1 MNAHRVWGGRFGL
14 VLIMSVAFAVAACGG
29 KKDKDGDK
37 KTDDSSKKG
46 ADKDGDKGDKGG
58 EKTAIKPV
66 TKTDLGSK
74 SGADWSKMEAPNVSD
89 DKLKKGV
96 NPAEISK
103 DGIPAPMR
111 GFNNV
116 KQTGFRVAYAQ
127 SSDPMHEQFR
137 MAFQKE
143 RAFEVIAEEL
153 NKTLKMDTVVDI
165 HLVDCGTVNAF
176 YDPNNKRMI
185 ICYELISYFLDM
197 FKDTASSEQELGMAV
212 VGATFFGFFHELG
225 HGLIDIFDLP
235 AVGREEDAV
244 DQMATLV
251 LMEGGDEGV
260 QMALAGAQWFLLQG
274 SQNADVAKMPF
285 WDEHA
290 FDKQRF
296 YNIICLVYGS
306 NTEKYGGF
314 VKEGHLPEDRAVRCP
329 EEFKDISRAW
339 DRLLAP
345 HLRDGASMT
354 GTGGSGETKQP
365 AGDGHDGHDHGDMKK
380 DPTPPTGGGQPVA
393 GGTSCEDVTMKVIE
407 LIIADTEA
415 NLVANNATE
424 EQINA
429 VAEELKNQIPT
440 IATNLMEACAQEA
453 WPEPDK
459 QCVMK
464 SKSVAE
470 AEKCGT

>member
-1 MNAHRVWGGRFGL
+1 MNAHRVWGGRSGL
-14 VLIMSVAFAVAACGG
+14 VMITFLAFGIAACGG
-29 KKDKDGDK
+29 KKDEDKDKTNEKGDK
-37 KTDDSSKKG
+37 
-46 ADKDGDKGDKGG
+46 DKGDKGKG
-58 EKTAIKPV
+58 DKDKAGGDAVKPM
-66 TKTDLGSK
+66 TDTDMGAK
-74 SGADWSKMEAPNVSD
+74 AGADFSKMDAANVSD
-89 DKLKKGV
+89 DQLKKGV
-96 NPAEISK
+96 NPSTITTE
-103 DGIPAPMR
+103 GIPAPMR

-127 SSDPMHEQFR
+127 SSNPLHEQFR

-143 RAFEVIAEEL
+143 RAFEIIAEEL
-153 NKTLKMDTVVDI
+153 NKTLKMDTVIDI

-185 ICYELISYFLDM
+185 VCYELISYFLDM
-197 FKDTASSEQELGMAV
+197 FKGNAASEQELGMAV

-225 HGLIDIFDLP
+225 HGLIDIFDIP

-274 SQNADVAKMPF
+274 SQTTDVEKMPF

-314 VKEGHLPEDRAVRCP
+314 VTNGHLPEDRAARCP
-329 EEFKDISRAW
+329 EEFKDISRSW
-339 DRLLAP
+339 DRLLEP
-345 HLRDGASMT
+345 HLRDGATMT
-354 GTGGSGETKQP
+354 SGTGG
-365 AGDGHDGHDHGDMKK
+365 
-380 DPTPPTGGGQPVA
+380 TGGTGGDTGDTGDTGGTEPPPVGKTSEPVAA
-393 GGTSCEDVTMKVIE
+393 GGTSCEDVTRKVIE
-407 LIIADTEA
+407 LIIAAEEA
-415 NLVANNATE
+415 KLVAAKATE
-424 EQINA
+424 EQIA
-429 VAEELKNQIPT
+429 IVADQLREQIPT
-440 IATNLMEACAQEA
+440 IANNLMETCASEA
-453 WPEPDK
+453 WPEPDR

-464 SKSVAE
+464 SDSIAVAE
-470 AEKCGT
+470 QCGN